1 MTPKELENLEQ
12 LAKEMV
18 AAKGSS
24 VHTGLYMA
32 YWRAADPQTV
42 LTLIAASRERDAL
55 LKVVEEAR
63 LYKVA
68 YEMSGESRA
77 HKAVRDAQQRSFFS
91 ALEALAQHRGEA
103 DRGREE

>member
-1 MTPKELENLEQ
+1 MTPKELDELEQ

-42 LTLIAASRERDAL
+42 LTLIAAARERDAL
-55 LKVVEEAR
+55 LGILGQWREAYDAFSVE
-63 LYKVA
+63 
-68 YEMSGESRA
+68 
-77 HKAVRDAQQRSFFS
+77 DAATTIDFDN
-91 ALEALAQHRGEA
+91 ACDTVLLALAQHRGEA
-103 DRGREE
+103 GGSDET